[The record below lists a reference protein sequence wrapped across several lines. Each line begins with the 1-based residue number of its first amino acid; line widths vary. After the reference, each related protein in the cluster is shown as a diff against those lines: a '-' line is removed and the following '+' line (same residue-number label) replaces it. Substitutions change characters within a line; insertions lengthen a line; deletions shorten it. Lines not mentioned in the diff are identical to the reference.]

1 LALGALDLEFPGG
14 IAGQIRP
21 EKPRKALL
29 QWSSLPKETVQPAG
43 KGGEIELKFLKA
55 IMILAVLA
63 GALSL
68 GACAQHKE
76 SSTMTSSAG
85 TTGYAK

>member
-1 LALGALDLEFPGG
+1 LRFGASGA
-14 IAGQIRP
+14 IRRQIRP
-21 EKPRKALL
+21 EKARKALL
-29 QWSSLPKETVQPAG
+29 QWSSLPKETVQPAA

-68 GACAQHKE
+68 GACAQKKE
-76 SSTMTSSAG
+76 QSTMTSSAG
-85 TTGYAK
+85 TTGYSK